1 MADSET
7 QILRS
12 SPFSLVAD
20 DSSSACWAGRTQV
33 LDQLKKLCRSW
44 VNRSDSTLDVVWAN
58 LGAGKTHALFHLG
71 HLLETEFKTN
81 PEAIVVYAEVPERD
95 SHFIEIYRR
104 LVSSLRLADIAK
116 LSVGATKGSLSPS
129 VARACRAIEFGS
141 ENEKRVATDWITAG
155 RPAMRELRAVTG
167 IDSRI
172 ESDVEAERVLS
183 DLLGLAAAGGRRVV
197 VLLDEFQRV
206 GHLAQRGR
214 EAMLSHLRTL
224 FSRQSSHFSLVLAVG
239 TRMEKTALELLP
251 SELKTIMGMRP
262 TVSLPEMNKGEAV
275 EFILRRLA
283 WYRPEGYSGSAET
296 PFSREQIDYVVAY
309 LADQGKAR
317 LIPRVLLQVFG
328 IVYDEISL
336 ESLPMGTQ
344 RLRESLDALRWEE

>member
-1 MADSET
+1 MPTSET
-7 QILRS
+7 SIFRS

-20 DSSSACWAGRTQV
+20 APSAACWAGRSPV
-33 LDQLKKLCRSW
+33 LGQLKKLCRSW
-44 VNRSDSTLDVVWAN
+44 INRSDSTLDLVWAN
-58 LGAGKTHALFHLG
+58 LGAGKTHALFHLR
-71 HLLETEFKTN
+71 HLLESEFKTD

-104 LVSSLRLADIAK
+104 LVSSLCLADVAK
-116 LSVGATKGSLSPS
+116 LGTVATKNLISPS
-129 VARACRAIEFGS
+129 VARACRALEFG
-141 ENEKRVATDWITAG
+141 NEAERRLARDWITGG
-155 RPAMRELRAVTG
+155 RPGLRELRSVTG

-183 DLLGLAAAGGRRVV
+183 EILGLAAAGGRRVV

-214 EAMLSHLRTL
+214 ETMLSHLRTL

-239 TRMEKTALELLP
+239 SRMEKTAIELLP
-251 SELKTIMGMRP
+251 SELRTIMGMRP
-262 TVSLPEMNKGEAV
+262 PVSLPEMNKNEAV

-283 WYRPEGYSGSAET
+283 WYRPEGYQGSVEA
-296 PFSREQIDYVVAY
+296 PFTREQIEYVVAY

-317 LIPRVLLQVFG
+317 LIPRTLLQVFG
-328 IVYDEISL
+328 IIYDEISQ
-336 ESLPMGTQ
+336 ESLPMGMQ
-344 RLRESLDALRWEE
+344 HVREVLDALRWEE